1 MKRNFLKK
9 VTALALAFGMLACM
23 SACGSSGSPSSATEE
38 KDALQKIMEERNAYQ
53 NNKSFELANELNNH
67 FNSLLALQEAYP
79 DLKASEQFL
88 NLQETLEKIESQLQ
102 AARRLY
108 NGDVTIYNTKIITF
122 PGNFVAVLMR
132 AKEETLFEIEE
143 HKKENID
150 VSKI

>member
-1 MKRNFLKK
+1 
-9 VTALALAFGMLACM
+9 
-23 SACGSSGSPSSATEE
+23 
-38 KDALQKIMEERNAYQ
+38 MEERNAYQ

-108 NGDVTIYNTKIITF
+108 NGDVTIYNTKITTF